1 MPLDFKG
8 LALVAFGS
16 VASTVLLTGTA
27 QAQMAANANYGATL
41 GGVNF
46 DGNLGGITE
55 FNFDGMIGLVDTVPP
70 GLYPLPVRLPLRHLR
85 PLRLMTS
92 MLPQ

>member
-27 QAQMAANANYGATL
+27 QAQMAANANY
-41 GGVNF
+41 
-46 DGNLGGITE
+46 
-55 FNFDGMIGLVDTVPP
+55 
-70 GLYPLPVRLPLRHLR
+70 
-85 PLRLMTS
+85 
-92 MLPQ
+92 